1 VAVDAG
7 HLLSAAPI
15 TTFTART
22 PVLAVEVEEGSD
34 RLAAALAGHGFK
46 ARTDGDCVLVAMEN
60 EAIYDAIRD
69 AVADLALP
77 LVRIQQE
84 RRRLEDLFRDPAPI
98 AGSPQ

>member
-1 VAVDAG
+1 
-7 HLLSAAPI
+7 
-15 TTFTART
+15 
-22 PVLAVEVEEGSD
+22 
-34 RLAAALAGHGFK
+34 
-46 ARTDGDCVLVAMEN
+46 MEN

-69 AVADLALP
+69 TVADLALP